1 MMRRFRTAVLT
12 VLVLAGLVALT
23 RAQQGVPRA
32 EFPQPQFERE
42 RWLTL
47 NGTWEFDF
55 DDKNVGVVEGWGS
68 SMRAFARTIVVPYC
82 FESQLSGIG
91 DPSFHP
97 WLWYRR
103 AFTVPAEW
111 KGQRVLLNFGA
122 VHYRA
127 RVWVNGQMAG
137 SHEGGQ
143 TSFRFDVT
151 PYLKPGPNTLTVRA
165 ENMPTDRSI
174 PRGKQFWEVKSRS
187 IFYTR
192 TSGIWQ
198 PVWLEA
204 AGESYLEEVRILP
217 AVDGAVR
224 FEATIAR
231 AQLDL
236 ELRAAV
242 KPMAPLQA
250 PGTKPA
256 AAPVEVASA
265 GTRVAGDRAVLGAI
279 VPEPRLW
286 SPRSPNLYEVTFE
299 LRRGTS
305 VLDRVQSYFG
315 FRTSGTED
323 GRFVLNGEPYYLKLL
338 LDQGYWPESVMTP
351 PTDAAMQVDIR
362 LAKDMGF
369 NGVRKHQKVE
379 DPRFLYW
386 ADRMGLLVSG
396 EIGNAYVFTDQYVSR
411 ITREWM
417 EAVAR
422 DRNHPSLVIWAP
434 INESWG
440 VPTLREPR
448 QQAHLREMYWLTHT
462 LDGTRPVIDNEGWE
476 HTETTDLFAVH
487 DYART
492 GDDLLERYKPW
503 GGATALPPRTPIPS
517 AGTPVLAP
525 GAHYNGSPLYL
536 SEFGGIA
543 FIPPGHQVAGDAW
556 GYAGVEKSQDAA
568 LARLGGLYRAIARI
582 PAFAGVCYTQ
592 ITDVEQEINGLLTND
607 RKPKFDVKAVRE
619 FNEMLR

>member
-1 MMRRFRTAVLT
+1 
-12 VLVLAGLVALT
+12 
-23 RAQQGVPRA
+23 
-32 EFPQPQFERE
+32 
-42 RWLTL
+42 
-47 NGTWEFDF
+47 
-55 DDKNVGVVEGWGS
+55 
-68 SMRAFARTIVVPYC
+68 
-82 FESQLSGIG
+82 
-91 DPSFHP
+91 
-97 WLWYRR
+97 
-103 AFTVPAEW
+103 
-111 KGQRVLLNFGA
+111 
-122 VHYRA
+122 
-127 RVWVNGQMAG
+127 
-137 SHEGGQ
+137 
-143 TSFRFDVT
+143 
-151 PYLKPGPNTLTVRA
+151 TVRA

-174 PRGKQFWEVKSRS
+174 PRGKQYWEVKSRS

-204 AGESYLEEVRILP
+204 TGESYLENVKILP
-217 AVDGAVR
+217 AADGAVR

-231 AQLDL
+231 PQPDM
-236 ELRAAV
+236 ELRASV
-242 KPMAPLQA
+242 RQMAPLNAAQSK
-250 PGTKPA
+250 PG
-256 AAPVEVASA
+256 AAPAEITS
-265 GTRVAGDRAVLGAI
+265 GTARAAGDRVVLGLI
-279 VPEPRLW
+279 VADPRPW

-299 LRRGTS
+299 LRRAAA

-315 FRTSGTED
+315 FRTSGTD
-323 GRFVLNGEPYYLKLL
+323 NGRFVLNGDPFYLKLL

-351 PTDAAMQVDIR
+351 PTDEAMQLDIR
-362 LAKDMGF
+362 LAKEMGF

-386 ADRMGLLVSG
+386 ADRMGFVVSG

-417 EAVAR
+417 EAVER

-440 VPTLREPR
+440 VPNLGDAR

-476 HTETTDLFAVH
+476 HTDTTDLFAVH

-492 GDDLLERYKPW
+492 GDDLLERYKAW
-503 GGATALPPRTPIPS
+503 GSAASLAAGTLIPA
-517 AGTPVLAP
+517 AGTPVLVP
-525 GAHYNGSPLYL
+525 GARYNGSPLYL

-543 FIPPGHQVAGDAW
+543 FIPPGHQVPGDAW
-556 GYAGVEKSQDAA
+556 GYAGVEKSPEAA
-568 LARLGGLYRAIARI
+568 LARLRGLYSAIARI

-607 RKPKFDVKAVRE
+607 RKPKFDVKVVRE
-619 FNEMLR
+619 INEMLR